1 MERVCERCGGVF
13 TGRRDAKYCRKCR
26 NHAGRR
32 HTEVI
37 ALRVSAQI
45 KRKFQALPSGRKR
58 KLLAYLRTV
67 LEAGLEI
74 TEE

>member
-1 MERVCERCGGVF
+1 MPVCRLCGVDF
-13 TGRRDAKYCRKCR
+13 QGRRDAKYCRKCR
-26 NHAGRR
+26 NRAGRR

-37 ALRVSAQI
+37 ALRVSRETKA
-45 KRKFQALPSGRKR
+45 KFQALSPGRKR

-74 TEE
+74 TGE